1 MFFVVIGIILPIIF
15 VAYNLICYIKK
26 MVIYTIKNE
35 DFKIINKDFY
45 KIQLGLSL
53 INALCMVINS
63 YIADKIS
70 NTIGFLLF
78 MSVFWGI
85 NYLIKF
91 IAISK
96 GYATK

>member
-15 VAYNLICYIKK
+15 VTYNLICYIKK
-26 MVIYTIKNE
+26 IVIYTIKSE
-35 DFKIINKDFY
+35 DFNVINENFY

-53 INALCMVINS
+53 VNALFMVINS
-63 YIADKIS
+63 YIADKIN

-78 MSVFWGI
+78 MSVFWGV
-85 NYLIKF
+85 NCLIKF
-91 IAISK
+91 IAVSK